1 MMVLIFKPVRES
13 MKKIKAATKGA
24 IPDNQKRANVLRE
37 LLTEIGE
44 FIQSQLVELEE
55 ESNALE
61 ARFWYVDTVFH
72 TNSPANMLPG
82 ITLQPT
88 GPTRASGDPNCKRS
102 MIRL

>member
-13 MKKIKAATKGA
+13 MKKIKAATKSA

-61 ARFWYVDTVFH
+61 ARFWYVY
-72 TNSPANMLPG
+72 
-82 ITLQPT
+82 TLQFI
-88 GPTRASGDPNCKRS
+88 KH
-102 MIRL
+102 